1 MYFNLII
8 QVDDEQIYD
17 EVYADMKEEVLRYG
31 RVMSI
36 SIPKSDQP
44 GFGNIYMEFYTL
56 EESKET
62 RRVYFFNIA
71 IVKS

>member
-1 MYFNLII
+1 
-8 QVDDEQIYD
+8 
-17 EVYADMKEEVLRYG
+17 MKEEVLRYG